1 MLMRIREASLFLRLD
16 VSATGNP
23 EQRRYDARS
32 AQIRTA
38 NGSGLGARPLPAIEP
53 CCELTHSPRR
63 DGHAKGWIGLDGI
76 EVMSAPD
83 IQPPHRQLSA
93 ILFADVHGYARL
105 MSTAEEQ
112 TYERV
117 TRSIRL
123 IKSLIGDYGGNV
135 VQTSGDGVL
144 ALFESASQALRF
156 ALAIQREFRND
167 AVWNPDGEAIAFRI
181 GINLG
186 EVIVGEGNVHG
197 HSVNVAARIQALAQP
212 GGICISE
219 GVRRAVRDTLGV
231 EIRPLG
237 PQILKNIAEPVEVFA
252 IDVDG
257 PQITPSAPPLPE
269 QLETFGPPEE
279 ASVVVLPLDN
289 MSGEPSDSHL
299 CDGITRDIITNLSR
313 FRDLLVIAPHSAF
326 LFKRLDLS
334 AQEMMRRLGV
344 RYRFSGGLERKD
356 SRVRVRAQL
365 TEIESERVLWSER
378 FDGDLGD
385 VFAFQDEVTA
395 VIAARLALQVS
406 AAERRRALAAHAP
419 DLRAYGL
426 ILRGQHLSLQ
436 FKREA
441 NLYARRLFEHAV
453 EVDSRYGRSYAGL
466 SRTFNLAWRYRWTKA
481 PDESLDRAVELAR
494 AAIDCDALD
503 ARGFSELGFACLYKK
518 RHDEAQAAY
527 ERAHQLN
534 PNDADILAEMGIA
547 LTYWAKA
554 DRAVPLIRQAMRLNP
569 YYPDRYLWY
578 IGEAHFVLGDYQSAV
593 DYLSKMQDNSEAH
606 RLLAASHALLG
617 DEQKAR
623 AHAAQVMAV
632 HPDFSIAHW
641 RSVQP
646 DTDPATL
653 ERFMEGLRKAGLK

>member
-1 MLMRIREASLFLRLD
+1 
-16 VSATGNP
+16 
-23 EQRRYDARS
+23 
-32 AQIRTA
+32 
-38 NGSGLGARPLPAIEP
+38 
-53 CCELTHSPRR
+53 
-63 DGHAKGWIGLDGI
+63 
-76 EVMSAPD
+76 MSAPD

-135 VQTSGDGVL
+135 VQTAGDGVL

-237 PQILKNIAEPVEVFA
+237 PQILKNIAEPIEVFA
-252 IDVDG
+252 IEVNG
-257 PQITPSAPPLPE
+257 PQIVTSTASPPE
-269 QLETFGPPEE
+269 QFETFALSDE
-279 ASVVVLPLDN
+279 ASIVVLPLDN
-289 MSGEPSDSHL
+289 MSGQPSDGHL

-326 LFKRLDLS
+326 LFKRLDLPP
-334 AQEMMRRLGV
+334 QEMRRRLGV
-344 RYRFSGGLERKD
+344 RYLFSGGLERKD
-356 SRVRVRAQL
+356 SRVRIRARL
-365 TEIESERVLWSER
+365 AEIESERVLWSER

-385 VFAFQDEVTA
+385 LFAFQDEVTA
-395 VIAARLALQVS
+395 IIAARLALQVS

-426 ILRGQHLSLQ
+426 ILRGQHLSFQ
-436 FKREA
+436 FKKEA

-453 EVDSRYGRSYAGL
+453 EVDPRYGRSYAGL
-466 SRTFNLAWRYRWTKA
+466 SRTFNFAWRYRWAEA
-481 PDESLDRAVELAR
+481 PEAALDKAVELAL
-494 AAIDCDALD
+494 AAIDHDSLD
-503 ARGFSELGFACLYKK
+503 ARGYGELGFARLYKK
-518 RHDEAQAAY
+518 QHQESLAAY
-527 ERAHQLN
+527 EQAISLN
-534 PNDADILAEMGIA
+534 PNDADILAEMSDA
-547 LTYWAKA
+547 LSYSGEPE
-554 DRAVPLIRQAMRLNP
+554 RALQSMQRAMRLNP
-569 YYPDRYLWY
+569 YPSDFYLW
-578 IGEAHFVLGDYQSAV
+578 ILGGIHFVLAQYEETVHALNRMRD
-593 DYLSKMQDNSEAH
+593 KSEAH
-606 RLLAASHALLG
+606 RLLAATHALLG
-617 DEQKAR
+617 HIEEAQYQAQ
-623 AHAAQVMAV
+623 QVMTA
-632 HPDFSIAHW
+632 HPEFSLEHW
-641 RSVQP
+641 RHVPP
-646 DTDPATL
+646 DTDRDVS
-653 ERFMEGLRKAGLK
+653 ERFVEGMRKAGLK